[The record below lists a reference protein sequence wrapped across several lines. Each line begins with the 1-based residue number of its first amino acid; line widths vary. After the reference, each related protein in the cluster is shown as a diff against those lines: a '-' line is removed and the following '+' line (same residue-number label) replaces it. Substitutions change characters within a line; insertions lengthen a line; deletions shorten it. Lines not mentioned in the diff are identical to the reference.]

1 MEKFFTSHSPLRI
14 FVREAIGMMDF
25 RSFLQY
31 LEYEKRYSAH
41 TITAYENDLTQF
53 SVFLS
58 KIYEFDDLLNV
69 RHTHVRSWLVSL
81 MEEGI
86 GSRSI
91 NRKLSSL
98 KTFFKFQLKKN
109 AIQQNPMSKVIA
121 PKMSKR
127 LPVFINKNQMEL
139 LWQHFDFG
147 EGFSGARNRLI
158 FELLY
163 GTGMRVSELVNLS
176 EKNID
181 LHSGAVKVL
190 GKGNKERIIPISREL
205 KQFIK
210 EYNDLRHKT
219 FPSGLFSSL
228 IVSDTGNKM
237 YARSVYNIVNTVLKQ
252 ITTVEKKSP
261 HVLRHTFAT
270 HMLNNGAEINAIK
283 ELLGHASLAATQVYT
298 HNTIEKLKDVY
309 RKAHP
314 KA

>member
-1 MEKFFTSHSPLRI
+1 MI
-14 FVREAIGMMDF
+14 DF
-25 RSFLQY
+25 SDFIQY
-31 LEYEKRYSAH
+31 LQYEKRYSAH
-41 TITAYENDLTQF
+41 TITAYKNDLLQF
-53 SVFLS
+53 AAFLQ
-58 KIYEFDDLLNV
+58 KTYELDDLLQS
-69 RHTHVRSWLVSL
+69 RHTHVRSWLVAL
-81 MEEGI
+81 MEDEI

-109 AIQQNPMSKVIA
+109 TIQQNPMSKVIA
-121 PKMSKR
+121 PKMAKR
-127 LPVFINKNQMEL
+127 LPVFIGENQMDL
-139 LWQHFDFG
+139 LWQHYDFG
-147 EGFSGARNRLI
+147 DGFPAARNRLI

-176 EKNID
+176 EKNVD
-181 LHSGAVKVL
+181 QYNGAVKVL
-190 GKGNKERIIPISREL
+190 GKGNKERIIPTSKEL

-210 EYNDLRHKT
+210 SYVVMRAKA
-219 FPSGLFSSL
+219 FPSENFSSL
-228 IVSDTGNKM
+228 IVSDAGKKM
-237 YARSVYNIVNTVLKQ
+237 SSRSLYNIVNSILKQ

-298 HNTIEKLKDVY
+298 HNTIEKLKEVY
-309 RKAHP
+309 SKAHP